1 MAKAGSREKIQLRS
15 TGKTKKGTPTGYFKT
30 TMINKRNAEDKK
42 LEPMKYDP
50 RAWNEATG
58 KVGMRVVF
66 KQKKIPK

>member
-1 MAKAGSREKIQLRS
+1 MAKSGSREKVQLRS

-30 TMINKRNAEDKK
+30 LKVNKKKSSDAK

-58 KVGMRVVF
+58 KVGMRVIF
-66 KQKKIPK
+66 KQKKISK